1 MMKQLKY
8 GTACLLLLAAACG
21 DDFDAFYTAVYP
33 VVRVE
38 AEITLPDP
46 EPGPTDPTDPTD
58 PTNPTDPTEPET
70 KAGENETDPVVERI
84 REEIEAAAPVKAGG
98 SYVLEFTKHNG
109 GRLRIRQ
116 TAEADRVRG
125 VFFKDPG
132 ATDILVYCP
141 EPAMKYTCAVS
152 AYKAEDGT
160 SKTLLTV
167 DLTEEYQALYPEAGI
182 TKAVRREYTSANAK

>member
-1 MMKQLKY
+1 M
-8 GTACLLLLAAACG
+8 C
-21 DDFDAFYTAVYP
+21 
-33 VVRVE
+33 
-38 AEITLPDP
+38 
-46 EPGPTDPTDPTD
+46 
-58 PTNPTDPTEPET
+58 
-70 KAGENETDPVVERI
+70 I
-84 REEIEAAAPVKAGG
+84 R
-98 SYVLEFTKHNG
+98 
-109 GRLRIRQ
+109 
-116 TAEADRVRG
+116 DRRG

-141 EPAMKYTCAVS
+141 EPAMKYTCVVS

>member
-21 DDFDAFYTAVYP
+21 DDSDAFYTAVYP

-38 AEITLPDP
+38 AEITLPAP
-46 EPGPTDPTDPTD
+46 EPGPTA
-58 PTNPTDPTEPET
+58 PET

-98 SYVLEFTKHNG
+98 SYVLEFTKYNG

-141 EPAMKYTCAVS
+141 EPAMKYTCVVS

>member
-21 DDFDAFYTAVYP
+21 DDSDAFYTAVYP

-46 EPGPTDPTDPTD
+46 EPGPT
-58 PTNPTDPTEPET
+58 NPTEPET

-98 SYVLEFTKHNG
+98 SYVLEFTKYNG

>member
-21 DDFDAFYTAVYP
+21 DDSDAFYTAVYP

-98 SYVLEFTKHNG
+98 SYVLEFTKYNG

-141 EPAMKYTCAVS
+141 EPAMKYTCVVS

-167 DLTEEYQALYPEAGI
+167 DLTEEYQAL
-182 TKAVRREYTSANAK
+182 

>member
-1 MMKQLKY
+1 M
-8 GTACLLLLAAACG
+8 
-21 DDFDAFYTAVYP
+21 
-33 VVRVE
+33 
-38 AEITLPDP
+38 
-46 EPGPTDPTDPTD
+46 
-58 PTNPTDPTEPET
+58 
-70 KAGENETDPVVERI
+70 VERI

-98 SYVLEFTKHNG
+98 SYVLEFTKYNG

-116 TAEADRVRG
+116 PAEADRVRG

>member
-21 DDFDAFYTAVYP
+21 DDSDAFYTAVYP

-46 EPGPTDPTDPTD
+46 EPGPSDPTDPSEPTDPPDPPDPPDPTPPTAPTDPTDPTD

-98 SYVLEFTKHNG
+98 SYVLEFTKYNG

-125 VFFKDPG
+125 IFFKDPG

-152 AYKAEDGT
+152 A
-160 SKTLLTV
+160 
-167 DLTEEYQALYPEAGI
+167 
-182 TKAVRREYTSANAK
+182 

>member
-21 DDFDAFYTAVYP
+21 DDSDAFYTAVYP

-38 AEITLPDP
+38 AEITLPAP
-46 EPGPTDPTDPTD
+46 EPGPTDPTD

-98 SYVLEFTKHNG
+98 SYVLEFTKYNG

-125 VFFKDPG
+125 VFFKDP
-132 ATDILVYCP
+132 ADQYHCQLRRDIYCP
-141 EPAMKYTCAVS
+141 VS
-152 AYKAEDGT
+152 VVHSLHVDGNYAQRHCQ
-160 SKTLLTV
+160 
-167 DLTEEYQALYPEAGI
+167 DLYGI
-182 TKAVRREYTSANAK
+182 HRP